1 MSKRFTYWN
10 SFASTPPTT
19 YLLDTAYG
27 GGATF
32 AWFPFILSASFS
44 DPLCIIRRGSDNAQA
59 SFYLDANGFLS
70 ANSETSLG
78 VSIATFCSGTTGYL
92 VTGYSQVG
100 DGENFT
106 ASSAANQAIIFESGA
121 MVSLNGQSATRSVR
135 NVHRYVLS
143 STFTVRS
150 AFCVAKIDTYWTVAY
165 QLASSFTG
173 LNLGGTFAKIC
184 VFLSNVAYLLTGIL
198 NTNSNLIS
206 YLLKQGIWVNGNS
219 ESVGTMAND
228 ITVNRYLGRSDNPN
242 LGLTGL
248 SSGFVIYTDDRN
260 AQRADI
266 EANINS
272 NYTPSIL

>member
-1 MSKRFTYWN
+1 
-10 SFASTPPTT
+10 
-19 YLLDTAYG
+19 
-27 GGATF
+27 
-32 AWFPFILSASFS
+32 
-44 DPLCIIRRGSDNAQA
+44 
-59 SFYLDANGFLS
+59 
-70 ANSETSLG
+70 
-78 VSIATFCSGTTGYL
+78 
-92 VTGYSQVG
+92 
-100 DGENFT
+100 
-106 ASSAANQAIIFESGA
+106 
-121 MVSLNGQSATRSVR
+121 
-135 NVHRYVLS
+135 
-143 STFTVRS
+143 
-150 AFCVAKIDTYWTVAY
+150 
-165 QLASSFTG
+165 
-173 LNLGGTFAKIC
+173 
-184 VFLSNVAYLLTGIL
+184 LSNVAYLLTGIL